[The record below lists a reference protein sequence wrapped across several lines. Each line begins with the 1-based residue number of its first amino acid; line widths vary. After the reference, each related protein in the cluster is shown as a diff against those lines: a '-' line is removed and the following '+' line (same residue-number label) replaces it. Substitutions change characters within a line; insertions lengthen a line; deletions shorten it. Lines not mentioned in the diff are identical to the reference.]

1 MSKETYAEQ
10 LARVREISYGATWN
24 LPLGDAE
31 ALTAVLARLDALEKP
46 VTAEDVRFGK
56 HSPGCDVEA
65 VRSDPNLPRR
75 FRWHSLGHRLYGA
88 YLPIGHCYVTATT
101 CKGGKPDWPVEWIDP
116 EPEAT

>member
-1 MSKETYAEQ
+1 MNHAMEARELLLEAMPGWVRNIEHAIDHIIAAAIEAVEQKYACPECC
-10 LARVREISYGATWN
+10 LVGR
-24 LPLGDAE
+24 
-31 ALTAVLARLDALEKP
+31 
-46 VTAEDVRFGK
+46 

-75 FRWHSLGHRLYGA
+75 FRWHSLGKWLYGA

-116 EPEAT
+116 EPTN